1 MNIEPSKLYNITRS
15 AEYFCFFPAEIPTRE
30 GDVYAF
36 MFVDAY
42 SKFLIDT
49 GMEKD
54 RSHGTIL
61 KHIRLFTQHKDFVN
75 RKSGPFILA
84 LHKYEEISKE
94 IFKIINPFNGKVLI
108 HDEFVSEQVSP
119 VLEHVFAS
127 LAGKSAPDK
136 SFSN

>member
-1 MNIEPSKLYNITRS
+1 MIKATSPL
-15 AEYFCFFPAEIPTRE
+15 EYICFFPAEFPTTID

-36 MFVDAY
+36 MFVNAY

-61 KHIRLFTQHKDFVN
+61 KHILLFPLHKDFVN
-75 RKSGPFILA
+75 RKNGSFILV
-84 LHKYEEISKE
+84 LHKDEEISKE

-108 HDEFVSEQVSP
+108 HDE
-119 VLEHVFAS
+119 
-127 LAGKSAPDK
+127 
-136 SFSN
+136 